1 MGIPLPLAILTNVT
15 LYVLNAPGSPF
26 QVALS
31 FDDAAMEVLG
41 WLEDSSLEW
50 DRILRINSVF

>member
-1 MGIPLPLAILTNVT
+1 MFF
-15 LYVLNAPGSPF
+15 YVLNALGFPF